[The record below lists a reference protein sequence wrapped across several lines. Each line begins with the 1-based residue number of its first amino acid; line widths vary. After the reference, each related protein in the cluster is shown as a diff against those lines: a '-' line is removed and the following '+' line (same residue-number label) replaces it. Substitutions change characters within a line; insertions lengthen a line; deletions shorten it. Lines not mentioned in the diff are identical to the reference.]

1 MRNSHEIHKFA
12 AHKTHVLIFN
22 FHCISRDCELKW
34 METGKWHLFK
44 CFHYIFELFLVGI
57 TWTTSK
63 WLFQMLLRS
72 VWNKMCIFGVEMMHN
87 VDNIQI
93 FRNEITLTKCPHLS
107 IMTHSVFRFIILR
120 ISIIS
125 LHTDIGKSSFSPKL
139 SEKKKPKKNLEK
151 WLYLLDNR

>member
-1 MRNSHEIHKFA
+1 MRNSHEIHKFS

-44 CFHYIFELFLVGI
+44 CFHYIFELFSVGI

-72 VWNKMCIFGVEMMHN
+72 VWNKMCIFEVEMMLNAQCWQYSDFSERNHN
-87 VDNIQI
+87 YEMSTPFDYDTLCLPFYHSTYFYHFSSYWHRKIII
-93 FRNEITLTKCPHLS
+93 FT
-107 IMTHSVFRFIILR
+107 
-120 ISIIS
+120 
-125 LHTDIGKSSFSPKL
+125 
-139 SEKKKPKKNLEK
+139 
-151 WLYLLDNR
+151 